1 MTTTDL
7 PVDRPD
13 FPVGSLVSARGREWV
28 VQTGSDETLL
38 LLKPIAGAD
47 DEQVGIMPA
56 IEPVVSAS
64 FPPPTLEDLGT
75 AADAQLLR
83 DAFRIGVSDP
93 AGPFRGF
100 GRIAVRPRPYQL
112 VPLLMA
118 LRLLGAADEDA
129 WPSVRLLIS
138 DDVGIGKTIESLL
151 IANEL
156 LTTGEADGLAVVC
169 PPHLADQWI
178 AELHDKFHLG
188 AVKVGASTVR
198 RLERGLAVGE
208 SLFNRHKITVVS
220 LDWVKSKRRRDEFAQ
235 AAPNLVVVDEAH
247 LCAKDDANT
256 AKHLRHELLQRLA
269 AEVHRHLLLVTATP
283 HSGKEGAFRSLI
295 GLLHPQLAGTDADAD
310 LTGEERALLARHFV
324 ARKRIDVADYLGTTS
339 FPTRLDLTDTQG
351 RWQPSGE
358 LDALIVEVMDWA
370 KPRLE
375 AATTAGDARGQ
386 RVWWWSML
394 GLVRAL
400 SSSPAAGA
408 ATLRKRAGTAELG
421 DDADVAD
428 IDEIGRTQVADP
440 DLDLIDAD
448 DVEAGSQVDD
458 DDTATFLRFADQLE
472 ALAGSKTDTKLSRA
486 IDIARDLIDQGHA
499 PIFFCRFI
507 GTAEYLATQLDQA
520 LKKVT
525 VVAVTGNTPAE
536 VRADDVAELAHHEKR
551 ILVATDCL
559 SEGINLQEPFD
570 AVVHYDLPWNPTRLE
585 QREGRVDRYGQQV
598 DTIRVATMQ
607 GDNPT
612 LDPLIRKHL
621 IDKHVAIKNQL
632 GFSIPVPG
640 ITDDIIDAAAT
651 EWLYGPSRQ
660 TSLDLDG
667 AQQRWEEATARE
679 LEWEESD
686 QGRRSRAKYAQ
697 RTIDPTQV
705 AEMVDA
711 ADQAVGTPA
720 DTGRFITTAVRA
732 LGGAAAGDPAAAAA
746 DGSASLRLGLAGL
759 PGQVH
764 TDLAATLSTTP
775 DRLAQLEV
783 RLRDPAPITYGDQVG
798 AVLERTHPFV
808 AELARHVTD
817 PAMDR
822 HITDAPAARLSVVA
836 TDAVEAR
843 TWLLTCRFRFDLT
856 TQRRRRQPDGRYR
869 IDQATHLV
877 EDVHVIGIARNELID
892 PEHAVGLLTAEATRN
907 FADADRRDIASQT
920 LERLDTRWGE
930 LLDDAALTRGQ
941 LLETQHQAARQAVA
955 RGERMGRADVHPH
968 PSPDVLAISCLVPA
982 RSL

>member
-1 MTTTDL
+1 MSTVDL
-7 PVDRPD
+7 QQAS
-13 FPVGSLVSARGREWV
+13 FPVGSLVAARGREWV
-28 VQTGSDETLL
+28 VQTGSDDQLL
-38 LLKPIAGAD
+38 KLKPIAGAD
-47 DEQVGIMPA
+47 DDIVGIVPA
-56 IEPVVSAS
+56 IEPVRSAS
-64 FPPPTLEDLGT
+64 FPPPTIEDLGT

-129 WPSVRLLIS
+129 WPAVRMLIS

-178 AELHDKFHLG
+178 GELHDKFHLD

-208 SLFNRHKITVVS
+208 SLFDRHKITVVS

-235 AAPNLVVVDEAH
+235 AAPNLVIVDEAH

-256 AKHLRHELLQRLA
+256 AKHLRHELLRRLA
-269 AEVHRHLLLVTATP
+269 GEIHRHLLLVTATP

-295 GLLHPQLAGTDADAD
+295 GLLHPQLADSDTDVELSADQ
-310 LTGEERALLARHFV
+310 RALLARHFV
-324 ARKRIDVADYLGTTS
+324 ARKRIDVADYLGSTS
-339 FPTRLDLTDTQG
+339 FPTRLDLTDTHG
-351 RWQPSGE
+351 RWHPSSE
-358 LDALIVEVMDWA
+358 LDSLIVEVMDWA

-375 AATTAGDARGQ
+375 QATSAGDARGQ

-408 ATLRKRAGTAELG
+408 ATLRKRAGTTELG
-421 DDADVAD
+421 DDADIAD
-428 IDEIGRTQVADP
+428 IDEVGRTQVADP

-448 DVEAGSQVDD
+448 DVEAGAQVEDD
-458 DDTATFLRFADQLE
+458 DAATFLAFADRLE
-472 ALAGSKTDTKLSRA
+472 ALAGPKTDTKLARA
-486 IDIARDLIDQGHA
+486 VAIARDLIDQGHS

-507 GTAEYLATQLDQA
+507 GTAEYLAAQLDQA

-525 VVAVTGNTPAE
+525 VAAVTGNTPAE
-536 VRADDVAELAHHEKR
+536 VRAADVAALAKHERR

-570 AVVHYDLPWNPTRLE
+570 AAVHYDLPWNPTRLE
-585 QREGRVDRYGQQV
+585 QREGRVDRYGQTAE
-598 DTIRVATMQ
+598 TIRVATMQ
-607 GDNPT
+607 GENPT

-640 ITDDIIDAAAT
+640 ITDEIIDAAAT

-660 TSLDLDG
+660 TSFDLAG
-667 AQQRWEEATARE
+667 AQQRWEDATARE

-720 DTGRFITTAVRA
+720 DTGRFLIAAVRA
-732 LGGAAAGDPAAAAA
+732 LGGAATGDPEAAAGD
-746 DGSASLRLGLAGL
+746 GTASLRLGLAGL

-764 TDLAATLSTTP
+764 TDLAATLAATP
-775 DRLAQLEV
+775 AKLAQLEA
-783 RLRDPAPITYGDQVG
+783 RTREPAPVTYGDQVG
-798 AVLERTHPFV
+798 AVVERTHPFV
-808 AELARHVTD
+808 TELARHITD

-822 HITDAPAARLSVVA
+822 HVTDAPAARLSVLA
-836 TDAVEAR
+836 TDQVEQR

-869 IDQATHLV
+869 IDTSTHLV
-877 EDVHVIGIARNELID
+877 EDVHVIGIARNQ
-892 PEHAVGLLTAEATRN
+892 LLDADEAARLLPAEATRN
-907 FADADRRDIASQT
+907 LPAADRREIAAQT
-920 LERLDTRWGE
+920 LDRLDSRFAE

-968 PSPDVLAISCLVPA
+968 PSPDVLAVTCLIPA
-982 RSL
+982 GSL